1 MLLLGLLLLGATGAF
16 IGLLIADNLSG
27 GPDYGVT
34 VLGNHIATLNSLG
47 IFLAGIALTLIF
59 GLGCAMVRSAGA
71 RARRRRPGTRRGR
84 TPPAEVAAEQGGM
97 ADDVDEPAATTTRSG
112 QRHHAVPHRGRLRR
126 RPL

>member
-16 IGLLIADNLSG
+16 IGLLIAVADNLSG

-71 RARRRRPGTRRGR
+71 RARRRRPG
-84 TPPAEVAAEQGGM
+84 
-97 ADDVDEPAATTTRSG
+97 AATAGSG
-112 QRHHAVPHRGRLRR
+112 RRHHAVPHRGRLRR